1 MLIFFVILAVLMTI
15 LFGTSYW
22 MTGFVWESS
31 GRRRIRT
38 LLLILDGLM
47 LAGLFIGPRF
57 LRDVPWGG
65 NAIAFFSIIL
75 MTQFFFCV
83 LVLGALGLRRI
94 RRLFNSKTPVDY
106 ERRRLI
112 LGHAMIYPL
121 ISFAAGTYGGVW
133 ERNDTVVNRYDI
145 PVKALPK
152 TLQGFTIAQISDVH
166 LGMFFSLERLRDL
179 LVQIAELKPDVLAIT
194 GDIFDNAQMTPE
206 AVRLVDSF
214 ADAFPRGIWYCHG
227 NHEHHRGIALV
238 ESCLKDTRIHALVN
252 RWETVIEEER
262 PLIFVGVDYPM
273 GVMGEAFQLK
283 KADFMNRAMEG
294 IPKDA
299 VCVLLAHHPE
309 YIDNG
314 AEYGV
319 PLTLTGHTHGG
330 QVGIFGIPIFPLF
343 KYTRGM
349 VRKGDCLGYVHVGNG
364 SWFPYRFGC
373 PPEIALFR
381 LKDGGTPS

>member
-1 MLIFFVILAVLMTI
+1 MLIFFVILAVLMII

-22 MTGFVWESS
+22 LTGFVWESS
-31 GRRRIRT
+31 GRNRVRT
-38 LLLILDGLM
+38 LLLVLDGLM
-47 LAGLFIGPRF
+47 LGGLFIGPRF

-65 NAIAFFSIIL
+65 TAIAFFSIIL
-75 MTQFFFCV
+75 MTQFFFAV
-83 LVLGALGLRRI
+83 LVLGALGIRRI
-94 RRLFNSKTPVDY
+94 RRLLSSKTPVDY

-133 ERNDTVVNRYDI
+133 ERNETVVNSYDI

-152 TLQGFTIAQISDVH
+152 SFQGLTIAQISDVH
-166 LGMFFSLERLRDL
+166 LGMFFSLDRLRDL
-179 LVQIAELKPDVLAIT
+179 LTQAAELKPDVLAIT

-206 AVRLVDSF
+206 AVRIVDSF
-214 ADAFPRGIWYCHG
+214 VEAFPKGIWYCHG

-238 ESCLKDTRIHALVN
+238 ESCLDGTRIHVLVN
-252 RWETVIEEER
+252 RSETVLDKER
-262 PLIFVGVDYPM
+262 PLVFVGVDYPM
-273 GVMGEAFQLK
+273 GVMGEAFQEKK
-283 KADFMNRAMEG
+283 KAFMDQAMEG
-294 IPKDA
+294 VQGNA

-309 YIDNG
+309 YIDNA

-319 PLTLTGHTHGG
+319 ALTLTGHTHGG
-330 QVGIFGIPIFPLF
+330 QVGIFGVPIFPIF

-349 VRKGDCLGYVHVGNG
+349 VKIGDCLGYVHVGNG

-373 PPEIALFR
+373 PPEIAFFR
-381 LKDGGTPS
+381 LKDSGNHE